1 MPKVNFIFAIH
12 FHQPVGQ
19 LKWINERIYENS
31 YKLLL
36 EVFKKYSS
44 LHFTVHI
51 SGPLL
56 FYMLDHHPEWISEMA
71 KLGDYWTIEFLAGSL
86 AESIIPLL
94 PIEDRYLQIKEY
106 ISLFEKHFGYKPRGM
121 WLPERVYEPSLPR
134 PLSENGIEYVLVD
147 DSTLYRAGHSHE
159 DSYYAWLTEDGGHPL
174 KVFFIE
180 AGLRY
185 VLPWKTSEEVLSY
198 MVQRGDENGD
208 RVLVWGSDAEKFGE
222 WRDPGWAQWWLN
234 DFLSKLL
241 TNMDAIRMVHPSEYL
256 KQYGVRGLLY
266 LPTGSYDKMLEWS
279 NGFFRNFLI
288 KYIENNNMHKKIL
301 YVRSKLVKAGK
312 VPYEAWISYLLGQC
326 NDAFWHGLFGGI
338 YLIHLRQAIYEN
350 LIRAE
355 RIAEEYMDYYSS
367 RDRIVRI
374 IDFDYDGKKEII
386 YETPHLN
393 AYFKPS
399 DGGTLFE
406 LDVKDE
412 GIEHNLQD
420 TMTRY
425 HEPYIA
431 GMGFN
436 PDWYRRVSLRIHL
449 WDPYTGLWD
458 WINNT
463 PFKDQS
469 DLALKEHKVVL
480 EPSGELVM
488 RTIGAHYVYGLEP
501 ATVIVEKRVTIRE
514 KTLTT
519 TYMLKNKGARPINA
533 KIGFEYHISPKI
545 DRENHKGEL
554 GYIVNNE
561 LHDIYREWSG
571 AANEVTIQGSAYP
584 PITLRSSGT
593 DLLWI
598 APLNMPA
605 QTEKGMKQVFQGLGI
620 MFLNP
625 IVLKGGD
632 QVRVTIELKVTG

>member
-1 MPKVNFIFAIH
+1 
-12 FHQPVGQ
+12 
-19 LKWINERIYENS
+19 
-31 YKLLL
+31 
-36 EVFKKYSS
+36 
-44 LHFTVHI
+44 
-51 SGPLL
+51 
-56 FYMLDHHPEWISEMA
+56 MA
-71 KLGDYWTIEFLAGSL
+71 KLGDYGTIEFLAGSL

-94 PIEDRYLQIKEY
+94 PVEDRYLQIKEY
-106 ISLFEKHFGYKPRGM
+106 IRLFEKHFGYKPRGM
-121 WLPERVYEPSLPR
+121 WLPERVYEPSLPKT
-134 PLSENGIEYVLVD
+134 LSENGIEYVLVD

-159 DSYYAWLTEDGGHPL
+159 DSYYAWLTEEGGHPL

-185 VLPWKTSEEVLSY
+185 VLPWRTSEEVLSY
-198 MVQRGDENGD
+198 MAQRGDENGD

-222 WRDPGWAQWWLN
+222 WRDPGWARWWLN

-241 TNMDAIRMVHPSEYL
+241 ANKDTIRMVHPSEYL

-288 KYIENNNMHKKIL
+288 KYKESNNMHKKIL
-301 YVRSKLVKAGK
+301 YVRSKLVKAGRL
-312 VPYEAWISYLLGQC
+312 PHEAWISYLLGQC

-355 RIAEEYMDYYSS
+355 RVAEEHIDYYSS
-367 RDRIVRI
+367 RDRIVKI

-431 GMGFN
+431 GTGFN

-463 PFKDQS
+463 PFKDQG

-480 EPSGELVM
+480 EPSGELIM

-501 ATVIVEKRVTIRE
+501 ATVIVEKRIAIRE

-545 DRENHKGEL
+545 DRENHEGEL

-605 QTEKGMKQVFQGLGI
+605 QTEKGIKQVFQGLGI
-620 MFLNP
+620 MFLKP
-625 IVLKGGD
+625 IVLKEGD